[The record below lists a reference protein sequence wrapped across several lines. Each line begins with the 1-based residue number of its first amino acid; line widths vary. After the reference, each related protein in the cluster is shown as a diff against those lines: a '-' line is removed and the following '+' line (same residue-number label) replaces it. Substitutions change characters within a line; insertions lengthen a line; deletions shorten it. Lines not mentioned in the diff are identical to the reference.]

1 MDTSKP
7 VDISGEAQLLQ
18 AVPVE
23 EGEAAGCC
31 LEGLPGQALPSRL
44 VPVQLGQGRG
54 RLLELNKREQEKSSA
69 RMRQRKFFRM
79 PID

>member
-54 RLLELNKREQEKSSA
+54 RLL
-69 RMRQRKFFRM
+69 
-79 PID
+79 